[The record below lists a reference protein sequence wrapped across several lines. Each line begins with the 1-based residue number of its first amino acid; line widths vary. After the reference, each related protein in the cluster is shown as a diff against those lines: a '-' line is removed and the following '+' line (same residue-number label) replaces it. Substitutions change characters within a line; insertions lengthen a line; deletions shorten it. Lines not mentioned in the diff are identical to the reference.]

1 MPTVPDGKSA
11 EILRRPPREPW
22 LHRLDIAILLILVLD
37 DVAATLALCVGRL
50 HELVSQMQLINR
62 IKPLT
67 VLQCFPSK
75 LHGILR
81 AASESIALSSKQNHG
96 TKAFESFV
104 QSKWGCWEE
113 TDNESDV
120 SWS

>member
-1 MPTVPDGKSA
+1 MPTVPGGKSA
-11 EILRRPPREPW
+11 ESFRRRPRER
-22 LHRLDIAILLILVLD
+22 RLRLLSRAILLISVLD
-37 DVAATLALCVGRL
+37 DVAATLALCAGRL
-50 HELVSQMQLINR
+50 HELVSEMQLINR

-67 VLQCFPSK
+67 VLQYFLSK

-81 AASESIALSSKQNHG
+81 AAAESIALSSKRNYG

-120 SWS
+120 S